1 MVNLIDNNYNRLIRE
16 NKNDLNN
23 LQDEKLKIFI
33 ETLSE
38 IAIFMFDNKKDF
50 FPKIKQLSEELQNKI
65 YLELYYKY
73 YNNLK
78 YKIIK
83 SK

>member
-1 MVNLIDNNYNRLIRE
+1 MVNLIDNKYRLIKE

-38 IAIFMFDNKKDF
+38 IAIFMFEKKKRFFSKNKT
-50 FPKIKQLSEELQNKI
+50 IKWRIRK
-65 YLELYYKY
+65 
-73 YNNLK
+73 
-78 YKIIK
+78 
-83 SK
+83 

>member
-1 MVNLIDNNYNRLIRE
+1 MVNLIDNKYRLIKE

-38 IAIFMFDNKKDF
+38 IAIFMFEKKKRFFSKNKT
-50 FPKIKQLSEELQNKI
+50 IK
-65 YLELYYKY
+65 
-73 YNNLK
+73 
-78 YKIIK
+78 
-83 SK
+83 